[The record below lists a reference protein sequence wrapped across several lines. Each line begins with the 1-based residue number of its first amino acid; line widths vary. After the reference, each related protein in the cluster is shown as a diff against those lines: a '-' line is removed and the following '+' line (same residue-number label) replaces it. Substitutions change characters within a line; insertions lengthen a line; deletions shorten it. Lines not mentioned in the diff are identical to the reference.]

1 MNMRGERVVPDEA
14 SPNNAIVQ
22 VKELKCYFPVAQG
35 IFFKRTTGHVKAVDD
50 VSFAIPE
57 GKTLGLVGESGSGK
71 STTGNM
77 ILRLLKPTGGNIFFK
92 GLEIGSLSGPE
103 EKAFHRLAQMV
114 FQNPFASLNPRMIV
128 RDIVGR
134 VLKVQNPSIGQKE
147 VYDRVYGILQE
158 VGLKKEHMGRYPHE
172 FSGGQRQRIAIA
184 RALVSIP
191 EFLVL
196 DEPTSALDVS
206 VQAQIL
212 NFFKE
217 LQQKRRI
224 TYLFISHNLA
234 VVRYVSHIVAVMYL
248 GRLVELAG
256 KDRLFASPLHP
267 YTQALLYSVPK
278 PYMSGEDIFDKVI
291 HGDIPSPVNPPLGC
305 RFNTRCNFAEDRC
318 RVEVPAWREME
329 KEHFVACHRA

>member
-1 MNMRGERVVPDEA
+1 MCSETDNIK
-14 SPNNAIVQ
+14 NIVE
-22 VKELKCYFPVAQG
+22 VKGLKHYFPIAQG
-35 IFFKRTTGHVKAVDD
+35 VFFKRARGYVKAVDD
-50 VSFAIPE
+50 VNFSIPE
-57 GKTLGLVGESGSGK
+57 GTTLGLVGESGSGK

-77 ILRLLKPTGGNIFFK
+77 ILRLLKPTEGSVFFK
-92 GLEIGSLSGPE
+92 GKDITNLSAPD
-103 EKAFHRLAQMV
+103 EKNFRRLAQMV

-134 VLKVQNPSIGQKE
+134 VLKIQDPYMGRSEIS
-147 VYDRVYGILQE
+147 DRVYAILQE

-184 RALVSIP
+184 RALVSTP

-217 LQQKRRI
+217 LQRRRKI

-234 VVRYVSHIVAVMYL
+234 VVRHVSHTVAVMYL
-248 GRLVELAG
+248 GCLAELAS
-256 KDRLFASPLHP
+256 KERLFASPLHP
-267 YTQALLYSVPK
+267 YTRALLHSVPK

-291 HGDIPSPVNPPLGC
+291 RGDIPSPVNPPPGC
-305 RFNTRCNFAEDRC
+305 RFNTRCDFAEERC
-318 RVEVPAWREME
+318 RKEMPIWREA
-329 KEHFVACHRA
+329 KRGHFVACHFVS